1 MAAEYSL
8 RRADGRPFGSF
19 AEAQALIR
27 RAFPAAEFWW
37 AESGPDMLRR
47 AEARGAEVTPDLREP
62 LEGLPSDLTGYAD
75 EDGFSVTFRLGM
87 TEPVTCLR
95 ATPRGLAVELHRGLK
110 ALEAEAG
117 AEFTWA
123 DDDE

>member
-1 MAAEYSL
+1 MAAEYWL

-27 RAFPAAEFWW
+27 REFPAVEFSW
-37 AESGPDMLRR
+37 SMS
-47 AEARGAEVTPDLREP
+47 GAELIRLSEANGSELTPDVREP
-62 LEGLPSDLTGYAD
+62 LEGMPSVLEGHVEGAGYSA
-75 EDGFSVTFRLGM
+75 TFNLGVG
-87 TEPVTCLR
+87 EPVTCLR
-95 ATPRGLAVELHRGLK
+95 VTPRGVVWELHRGLK

-123 DDDE
+123 DDE